1 MSNKDYNYEIEKTL
15 AKYGGEADKG
25 VERTCGNC
33 ESYIKEIIALKEE
46 KRHAITHA
54 DMVQLETEAINKKE
68 QDQQ

>member
-1 MSNKDYNYEIEKTL
+1 MSNNNYNYDIEHTF
-15 AKYGGEADKG
+15 AKYGGE
-25 VERTCGNC
+25 
-33 ESYIKEIIALKEE
+33 IALKEE